1 MITSFTGTDLVY
13 NILEAQLVGEID
25 GESISSYA
33 VSGGRAGSK
42 SSGVVHPLLAN
53 NPYATSVKKA
63 SDKKKALPGGP
74 IVMGRY
80 SMKTHEKRPNMIRL
94 IPDAANAMKKR
105 DGFLIHGRGARGSDG
120 CIVPT
125 AFHDVLHLCKL
136 VKAREAAGGSAPTL
150 AVVAIGDFRAL
161 DTRLD
166 LLARTA

>member
-25 GESISSYA
+25 GEAISSYA

-42 SSGVVHPLLAN
+42 VSDVVHPLLAN
-53 NPYATSVKKA
+53 NPYATGVKKA

-105 DGFLIHGRGARGSDG
+105 DGFLIHGRGSQVGVRS
-120 CIVPT
+120 CFLPVWQPT
-125 AFHDVLHLCKL
+125 TVRLGQVSADRAFPSNTS
-136 VKAREAAGGSAPTL
+136 R
-150 AVVAIGDFRAL
+150 
-161 DTRLD
+161 TRS
-166 LLARTA
+166 LLSI